1 MAASRVGLSMMGGS
15 MATCEVSVTVEGKRY
30 TERIEAK
37 SVNDAACQ
45 LFALA
50 AGYPSR
56 GLPQGLPR

>member
-1 MAASRVGLSMMGGS
+1 MMGGS